1 MLEKVKKNQ
10 IFTKKNNFINQI
22 TFLNQIVKLGVK
34 KIIFSSS
41 YSAEGFNKNNSVNFS
56 PYAKYKFLLEK
67 YLETVSKNQNIK
79 VIVLKDIPMWLDR
92 AQMELWVKETIKL
105 QEFFL
110 PFLKILPKT
119 KQQQFIMIL
128 KIKPFHL
135 EIIFM
140 SKILPD

>member
-1 MLEKVKKNQ
+1 
-10 IFTKKNNFINQI
+10 
-22 TFLNQIVKLGVK
+22 
-34 KIIFSSS
+34 
-41 YSAEGFNKNNSVNFS
+41 
-56 PYAKYKFLLEK
+56 
-67 YLETVSKNQNIK
+67 
-79 VIVLKDIPMWLDR
+79 
-92 AQMELWVKETIKL
+92 MELWVKETIKL

-110 PFLKILPKT
+110 PFKNITKT